1 MAIYQWNLAQL
12 HFSKKSMKYGI
23 IQTEI
28 WQTKN
33 NWKKWQRI
41 NENWHTS
48 ELGIKVK
55 LCQNFHF
62 HLFDMIWEPLE
73 LEESKYSTESWLLN
87 QLLLTMLV
95 QTINLAEFDE
105 ADQEIGVGYFW
116 QGCIC
121 VSLYF
126 HLTNQSI
133 VYSTTQPHRIFQ

>member
-12 HFSKKSMKYGI
+12 HFGRKSMKYGI
-23 IQTEI
+23 ILTEI

-41 NENWHTS
+41 NESWHTS

-73 LEESKYSTESWLLN
+73 LEESKYSAKSVVVDNVGPNNKFGRVQWSWSGDRCW
-87 QLLLTMLV
+87 V
-95 QTINLAEFDE
+95 FLAGLYLCISVFSFD
-105 ADQEIGVGYFW
+105 
-116 QGCIC
+116 
-121 VSLYF
+121 
-126 HLTNQSI
+126 QSI
-133 VYSTTQPHRIFQ
+133 NSLFNYATP

>member
-12 HFSKKSMKYGI
+12 HFGRKSMKYGI
-23 IQTEI
+23 ILTEI

-41 NENWHTS
+41 NESWHTS

-73 LEESKYSTESWLLN
+73 LEESKYSTAKSVVVDN
-87 QLLLTMLV
+87 
-95 QTINLAEFDE
+95 
-105 ADQEIGVGYFW
+105 VGRK
-116 QGCIC
+116 
-121 VSLYF
+121 
-126 HLTNQSI
+126 TA
-133 VYSTTQPHRIFQ
+133 

>member
-1 MAIYQWNLAQL
+1 MYQWTLAQL
-12 HFSKKSMKYGI
+12 HFGRKSMKYGI
-23 IQTEI
+23 ILTEI

-41 NENWHTS
+41 NESWHTS

-55 LCQNFHF
+55 LCPNFHF

-73 LEESKYSTESWLLN
+73 LEESKYFTESWLLN

-105 ADQEIGVGYFW
+105 ADQEMYL
-116 QGCIC
+116 CIS
-121 VSLYF
+121 VFSF
-126 HLTNQSI
+126 DQSI
-133 VYSTTQPHRIFQ
+133 NSLFNYATP